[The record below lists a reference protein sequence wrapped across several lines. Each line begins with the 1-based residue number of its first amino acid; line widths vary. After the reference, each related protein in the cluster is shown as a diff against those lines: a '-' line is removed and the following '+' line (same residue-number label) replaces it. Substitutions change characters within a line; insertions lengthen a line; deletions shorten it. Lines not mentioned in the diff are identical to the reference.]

1 MNVKEKY
8 LKTSKEENVWKIQE
22 DKENNTYMYVVF
34 IICTT
39 KTRGRKSQYNS
50 KLNILDDA
58 NQFN

>member
-22 DKENNTYMYVVF
+22 DKENNTYMYVVV

-39 KTRGRKSQYNS
+39 KTRKRKA
-50 KLNILDDA
+50 K
-58 NQFN
+58 